1 MIKYIISLFII
12 VFVVSAC
19 QNNSENID
27 INADD
32 DSSITTIDNSAYNQ
46 KVKKMFHS
54 IPAPMEMIHLIQSSG
69 IEFNQDL
76 LNDPKNESKY
86 LSTSQV
92 ALNMGI
98 YGSDLSYCRILE
110 QVQESVNYL
119 ITIQKISKKLH
130 IPEDEGNNMLSSV
143 EEHLDNRDS
152 VIQIITKSYSNTDTY
167 LKENGQANV
176 AALVLIGGWIEGMHI
191 AFEAQHNATDTNM
204 IRRRL
209 AEQKLS
215 FNNLMD
221 LMSDFKDDSTIVHF
235 RSQFEALKKE
245 YDKIT
250 INVNTNGVEIDTAN
264 QITTIDAVSKVTF
277 TNENL
282 EAIRKII
289 SDIRTEIIQ

>member
-1 MIKYIISLFII
+1 MIRYIISLLLIAFI
-12 VFVVSAC
+12 VSSC
-19 QNNSENID
+19 QNNAGNID
-27 INADD
+27 INTDD
-32 DSSITTIDNSAYNQ
+32 DSATTTMDNSVYNQ

-69 IEFNQDL
+69 IEFNQNL
-76 LNDPKNESKY
+76 LNNPKNESKY

-92 ALNMGI
+92 ALNMGV
-98 YGSDLSYCRILE
+98 YGSDLSYCRVLE

-191 AFEAQHNATDTNM
+191 AFEAQQNAADTNM

-221 LMSDFKDDSTIVHF
+221 LINDFKDDSTIIHF
-235 RSQFEALKKE
+235 HSQFEALKKE

-250 INVNTNGVEIDTAN
+250 ININTNSIDIDTTN
-264 QITTIDAVSKVTF
+264 QITTIDAVSKVDF
-277 TNENL
+277 TNDNL

-289 SDIRTEIIQ
+289 SDIRLEIIQ

>member
-1 MIKYIISLFII
+1 
-12 VFVVSAC
+12 VSC
-19 QNNSENID
+19 QNNQESID
-27 INADD
+27 IDTTED
-32 DSSITTIDNSAYNQ
+32 TSSLIDNTVYNQ

-69 IEFNQDL
+69 IEFNQNL

-98 YGSDLSYCRILE
+98 YGADLSYCRILE

-130 IPEDEGNNMLSSV
+130 IPEEEGNNMLSNV
-143 EEHLDNRDS
+143 EAHLDNRDS

-176 AALVLIGGWIEGMHI
+176 AALILIGGWIEGMYI
-191 AFEAQHNATDTNM
+191 AFEAQHNAIDSNM
-204 IRRRL
+204 IKRRL

-235 RSQFEALKKE
+235 QSQFEAIKKE
-245 YDKIT
+245 YDKIK
-250 INVNTNGVEIDTAN
+250 INVNTNAVEVDTIN
-264 QITTIDAVSKVTF
+264 QFTTIEAASEVTF
-277 TNENL
+277 SNENL

-289 SDIRTEIIQ
+289 SDIRKEIIQ